1 MQIATLRA
9 PRRRITGS
17 GGDVNAQNCG
27 SARDEKKVVEP
38 CFPTDPEAL
47 NSVKKKAEAAAGY
60 QTTSTIIALP
70 AHAARIGITLWST
83 LYLSPWAYF
92 NPAVRACFFLKT
104 IWGKKRNVEVLST
117 FCTHHSLSVTFVPL
131 GFAFFIRPSCK

>member
-27 SARDEKKVVEP
+27 SAWDETLEEVVEP

-60 QTTSTIIALP
+60 QATSTIIALP
-70 AHAARIGITLWST
+70 AHAA
-83 LYLSPWAYF
+83 
-92 NPAVRACFFLKT
+92 
-104 IWGKKRNVEVLST
+104 
-117 FCTHHSLSVTFVPL
+117 
-131 GFAFFIRPSCK
+131 

>member
-1 MQIATLRA
+1 MQMATLRA
-9 PRRRITGS
+9 PRRRIIGS

-27 SARDEKKVVEP
+27 SARYETPGVKEV
-38 CFPTDPEAL
+38 FPTDPETL

-92 NPAVRACFFLKT
+92 NPAVRACFFFKNNL
-104 IWGKKRNVEVLST
+104 GEKKKCRS
-117 FCTHHSLSVTFVPL
+117 
-131 GFAFFIRPSCK
+131 FINFLYSS